1 MRFIEHLNMEESAV
15 VCEKFRDLLLRL
27 RSTYGGA
34 RRRPVCC
41 ARRDDGRFCFRNG
54 VENARYT
61 LKSRMYTKNGA
72 VSCRSSDVWRW
83 ILCLSMFA
91 LRFTERF
98 LTFWLCIAV
107 RVYKNFL
114 SPLQYALRI
123 TFGLQCECRFR
134 PTCSE
139 YALGCL
145 EKHRLPTACF
155 LIAKRLLRCQ
165 PWCRGGW
172 GPVP

>member
-1 MRFIEHLNMEESAV
+1 M
-15 VCEKFRDLLLRL
+15 
-27 RSTYGGA
+27 
-34 RRRPVCC
+34 
-41 ARRDDGRFCFRNG
+41 
-54 VENARYT
+54 
-61 LKSRMYTKNGA
+61 KNGA
-72 VSCRSSDVWRW
+72 GACRLLGDWRW
-83 ILCLSMFA
+83 FRGFSMFA
-91 LRFTERF
+91 LRSAERF

-107 RVYKNFL
+107 RVYKTFL

-145 EKHRLPTACF
+145 QKHHLPKACF

-165 PWCRGGW
+165 PWGRGGW
-172 GPVP
+172 DPVP